1 MNLMKLQNT
10 RNIVARSGKLKTRTA
25 LKKKILPVCDAIF
38 LIFNFVVVVV
48 VFNMCK
54 YKSVLFSWIERNIL
68 KRNVFNR

>member
-1 MNLMKLQNT
+1 MN
-10 RNIVARSGKLKTRTA
+10 
-25 LKKKILPVCDAIF
+25 F
-38 LIFNFVVVVV
+38 LIFNFVVVVVVVVV